1 MKRTYRA
8 KTKRM
13 RTAVKTVALMSLGI
27 PLATMP
33 AVAQDDEGELTP
45 VVITGSN
52 IPTVELE
59 GPSPIVRIDR
69 EEINRSGAETVG
81 ELLRRLPQNNAG
93 SYDEKFQ
100 NSFAPGTSGV
110 SLRGLGMSYTL
121 VLVDGRRL
129 GNHSMAQNMTTAFA
143 SLNDI
148 PMAVVERVE
157 VLTDGASAIYGS
169 DAIAGVINIITRDNF
184 EGLEINASYSN
195 ATDHDMGT
203 QRYSITGGTTSENGN
218 AWVTIDYMQRNSVQM
233 TDRDFSASADQRGAG
248 GYDFRSSS
256 GNPGSIK
263 LLGGTEENPS
273 PFDSGF
279 YTIPIDSLGNP
290 TAEEIVGTLSIVDN
304 IGDDGIPDGTQSRV
318 WSGGGINRFDYNPWM
333 TLTPAIERLGA
344 SSRINYTL
352 TDYATAFLHT
362 TYRNLKVHQEMA
374 PTPAFGD
381 LNTDTW
387 GILPAS
393 NAFNPFGE
401 DTTFRHRL
409 IEVGPRLFDIEDDV
423 FRVIPGV
430 KFDIGDSWQ
439 GEAAFLYNKKE
450 TIDFGQNFVSSDAFK
465 EALASSDPATAY
477 NIFGAGLGINSPSVL
492 DALRVNTLRRAE
504 SELRMFDVKAAGDLA
519 ELPGGTLALAVGAET
534 AQEETS
540 DIGDSLSMSNKI
552 VASGGTS
559 NSGSRSR
566 DAAYA
571 EFMIP
576 IIGEDNRISGIHSLG
591 VQAAWRV
598 EQYSDFGSDDN
609 PKVGLKYSPN
619 ENVLLRATY
628 QTAFRA
634 PSLQQLY
641 MGESIAHPHLI
652 DPARGDTGMQYK
664 TKSGG
669 NEDLQPESA
678 DSISAG
684 AVVDI
689 PMPENMSLSVSVNWS
704 QIELEDQ
711 ITSVGAQYM
720 LNNEEIFSDNI
731 IRNEQ
736 TDADRAANNP
746 GPDGQFATEDHPEW
760 GDDDIPNGG
769 IPGSL
774 KYINNSYLNLAKVQ
788 VEALD
793 LQIDYGIDTSVG
805 YFGVDLAAAYLYK
818 YDYKARPTD
827 AGFQDEAGSYS
838 RPEWRGRVG
847 MWWNYD
853 KYTAG
858 ATVNYV
864 DSFDQLYGVI
874 AEVASHTTLDLQA
887 SYDLT
892 DNSRVTVGALNVTGE
907 DPPWSDS
914 ETEGYAFAAAG
925 HSPVGAIL
933 YGNVTVRF

>member
-1 MKRTYRA
+1 MKRAYRA

-81 ELLRRLPQNNAG
+81 ELLRRLPQNNSG

-129 GNHSMAQNMTTAFA
+129 GNYSMAQNMTTAF
-143 SLNDI
+143 SDLNGI
-148 PMAVVERVE
+148 PMSVVERVE
-157 VLTDGASAIYGS
+157 VLLDGASAIYGS
-169 DAIAGVINIITRDNF
+169 DAVAGVINIITRDNF

-195 ATDHDMGT
+195 ATEHDMGT
-203 QRYSITGGTTSENGN
+203 QRYSITGGTVSENGN

-263 LLGGTEENPS
+263 ILPGSENGYE
-273 PFDSGF
+273 SGF
-279 YTIPIDSLGNP
+279 YQVPAGSTGTP
-290 TAEEIVGTLSIVDN
+290 TAEEIISA
-304 IGDDGIPDGTQSRV
+304 P
-318 WSGGGINRFDYNPWM
+318 GINRFDYNPWM
-333 TLTPAIERLGA
+333 TLTPEYERYGA

-352 TDYATAFLHT
+352 TDYATAFVHT
-362 TYRNLKVHQEMA
+362 TYRNIKTHQVMA

-409 IEVGPRLFDIEDDV
+409 IEVGPRLFDIESDV

-439 GEAAFLYNKKE
+439 GEAAFLYNKIE
-450 TIDFGQNFVSSDAFK
+450 SIDFGRNFVSSDALK

-552 VASGGTS
+552 VALGGTS

-598 EQYSDFGSDDN
+598 EQYSDFGSADN
-609 PKVGLKYSPN
+609 PKVGVKYSPI

-641 MGESIAHPHLI
+641 MGESISHPFLR
-652 DPARGDTGMQYK
+652 DPARGDDGMQYK
-664 TKSGG
+664 TKAGG
-669 NEDLQPESA
+669 NMDLEPESA
-678 DSISAG
+678 DSISVG
-684 AVVDI
+684 TVVDI

-720 LNNEEIFSDNI
+720 LSNEELFGNNI

-736 TDADRAANNP
+736 TDADKTADNP
-746 GPDGQFATEDHPEW
+746 GPDGHFATEENPDF
-760 GDDDIPNGG
+760 GIDDIPNGG
-769 IPGSL
+769 VPGSI
-774 KYINNSYLNLAKVQ
+774 KYINNSYLNLAEVQ
-788 VEALD
+788 IESLD
-793 LQIDYGIDTSVG
+793 LQVDYGIDTSVG

-818 YDYKARPTD
+818 YDLMSRPGD
-827 AGFQDEAGSYS
+827 LFQDESGSYTM
-838 RPEWRGRVG
+838 PEWRGRVG

-864 DSFDQLYGVI
+864 DSFDQLYGAI

-914 ETEGYAFAAAG
+914 ETEGYAFSAAG
-925 HSPVGAIL
+925 HSPVGAVL
-933 YGNVTVRF
+933 YGNVSIRF

>member
-1 MKRTYRA
+1 MKRAYRA

-13 RTAVKTVALMSLGI
+13 RTAVKTAALMSLGI

-33 AVAQDDEGELTP
+33 ALAQDDEGELTP

-81 ELLRRLPQNNAG
+81 ELLRRLPQNNSG

-110 SLRGLGMSYTL
+110 SLRGLGMNYTL

-129 GNHSMAQNMTTAFA
+129 GNHSMAQNTTTAF
-143 SLNDI
+143 SNLNDV

-157 VLTDGASAIYGS
+157 ILIDGASAIYGS
-169 DAIAGVINIITRDNF
+169 DAIAGVVNIITRDNF
-184 EGLEINASYSN
+184 EGLEINAGYSN
-195 ATDHDMGT
+195 ATEHDMGT

-218 AWVTIDYMQRNSVQM
+218 AWVTVDYMQRNSVQM
-233 TDRDFSASADQRGAG
+233 TDRDFSASADQGPAG
-248 GYDFRSSS
+248 GYDFSSSS

-263 LLGGTEENPS
+263 ILPGSENG
-273 PFDSGF
+273 FASGF
-279 YTIPIDSLGNP
+279 YMVPSDSTGTT
-290 TAEEIVGTLSIVDN
+290 TAEEI
-304 IGDDGIPDGTQSRV
+304 IGAP
-318 WSGGGINRFDYNPWM
+318 GINRFDYNPWM
-333 TLTPAIERLGA
+333 TLTPAMEQSGA
-344 SSRINYTL
+344 SSHINYTL
-352 TDYATAFLHT
+352 TDYATAFVHT

-409 IEVGPRLFDIEDDV
+409 TEVGPRLSDIESDV
-423 FRVIPGV
+423 FRLVSGV

-439 GEAAFLYNKKE
+439 GEAAFLYNKSE
-450 TIDFGQNFVSSDAFK
+450 TIAFGQNFVSSDAFK

-492 DALRVNTLRRAE
+492 DALRVNTMRRAE
-504 SELRMFDVKAAGDLA
+504 AELRMFDVKAAGDLY

-571 EFMIP
+571 EFNIP

-598 EQYSDFGSDDN
+598 EQYSDFGSADN
-609 PKVGLKYSPN
+609 PKVGIKYSP
-619 ENVLLRATY
+619 EEHVVLRATY

-641 MGESIAHPHLI
+641 MGETISHPFLI
-652 DPARGDTGMQYK
+652 DPARGDDGMQYK

-669 NEDLQPESA
+669 NTDLQPESA

-684 AVVDI
+684 AIFDI

-711 ITSVGAQYM
+711 VTSVGAQYM
-720 LNNEEIFSDNI
+720 LNNEDLFSDKI

-736 TDADRAANNP
+736 TDADATADNP
-746 GPDGQFATEDHPEW
+746 GPDGKFGTEDNPEF
-760 GDDDIPNGG
+760 GADDIPNGG

-788 VEALD
+788 IEALD

-818 YDYKARPTD
+818 YDFKARPTD
-827 AGFQDEAGSYS
+827 DGFQDEAGSYTM
-838 RPEWRGRVG
+838 PEWRGRVG
-847 MWWNYD
+847 LWWNYD

-892 DNSRVTVGALNVTGE
+892 DNSRITVGALNVTGE

-914 ETEGYAFAAAG
+914 EPEGYAYAAAG

-933 YGNVTVRF
+933 YGNVKVRF

>member
-1 MKRTYRA
+1 MKRAYRA
-8 KTKRM
+8 KTKKM
-13 RTAVKTVALMSLGI
+13 RAAAKTAALVSLGI
-27 PLATMP
+27 PLAAVP
-33 AVAQDDEGELTP
+33 ALAQDDEGELTP

-81 ELLRRLPQNNAG
+81 ELLRRLPQNNQG

-110 SLRGLGMSYTL
+110 SLRGMGMSYTL
-121 VLVDGRRL
+121 ILVDGRRL
-129 GNHSMAQNMTTAFA
+129 GNHSMAQNMTTSFS

-157 VLTDGASAIYGS
+157 VLLDGASAIYGS
-169 DAIAGVINIITRDNF
+169 DAIAGVVNIITRDNF

-195 ATDHDMGT
+195 TTDDDMGT
-203 QRYSITGGTTSENGN
+203 QRYSITGGTTGENGN
-218 AWVTIDYMQRNSVQM
+218 AWVTVDYMQRNSVQM
-233 TDRDFSASADQRGAG
+233 DDRDFSASANQTGAG

-263 LLGGTEENPS
+263 ILPGSENGYE
-273 PFDSGF
+273 SGF
-279 YTIPIDSLGNP
+279 YQVPIGSTGTP
-290 TAEEIVGTLSIVDN
+290 TAEEI
-304 IGDDGIPDGTQSRV
+304 IGAP
-318 WSGGGINRFDYNPWM
+318 GINRFDYNPWM
-333 TLTPAIERLGA
+333 TLTPEYERYGA
-344 SSRINYTL
+344 SSRVNYTL
-352 TDYATAFLHT
+352 TDYATAFVHT

-401 DTTFRHRL
+401 DATFRHRL
-409 IEVGPRLFDIEDDV
+409 TEVGPRLFDIEDKV

-450 TIDFGQNFVSSDAFK
+450 TVDFGQNFVSADAFK

-477 NIFGAGLGINSPSVL
+477 NIFGAGAGINSPSVL
-492 DALRVNTLRRAE
+492 DALRVNTMRRAQ
-504 SELRMFDVKAAGDLA
+504 SELRMFDVKAAGDVY

-540 DIGDSLSMSNKI
+540 DIGDSLSMANKI

-566 DAAYA
+566 DAGYA
-571 EFMIP
+571 EFNIP

-591 VQAAWRV
+591 LQAAWRV
-598 EQYSDFGSDDN
+598 ENYSDFGTDDN
-609 PKVGLKYSPN
+609 PKVGVKYSPA
-619 ENVLLRATY
+619 ERVLLRATY

-641 MGESIAHPHLI
+641 MGESISHPFLL
-652 DPARGDTGMQYK
+652 DPARGDDGMQYK
-664 TKSGG
+664 TKAGG
-669 NEDLQPESA
+669 NQDLSPETA

-684 AVVDI
+684 AVFDI
-689 PMPENMSLSVSVNWS
+689 PMPENMSLSMSVNWS

-720 LNNEEIFSDNI
+720 LNNEWLFGNNI

-736 TDADRAANNP
+736 TDADKVADNP
-746 GPDGQFATEDHPEW
+746 GPDGRFGTEDNPEW
-760 GDDDIPNGG
+760 GEDDIPNGG
-769 IPGSL
+769 VPGSI
-774 KYINNSYLNLAKVQ
+774 KYINNSYLNLAEVEI
-788 VEALD
+788 EALD

-805 YFGVDLAAAYLYK
+805 YFSANLAAAYLYG
-818 YDYKARPTD
+818 YDFKARPTD
-827 AGFQDEAGSYS
+827 EGFQDEAGSYNM
-838 RPEWRGRVG
+838 PEWRGRVSL
-847 MWWNYD
+847 WWNYD
-853 KYTAG
+853 KYSAG

-864 DSFDQLYGVI
+864 DSFDQLYGAI
-874 AEVASHTTLDLQA
+874 AEVASLTTLDLQA

-892 DNSRVTVGALNVTGE
+892 DNSRITVGALNVTDE
-907 DPPWSDS
+907 DPSWSDS
-914 ETEGYAFAAAG
+914 EAEGYAFAAAG
-925 HSPVGAIL
+925 HSPLGTVL
-933 YGNVTVRF
+933 YGNVSVRF

>member
-1 MKRTYRA
+1 
-8 KTKRM
+8 
-13 RTAVKTVALMSLGI
+13 MSLGI

-81 ELLRRLPQNNAG
+81 ELLRRLPQNNSG

-110 SLRGLGMSYTL
+110 SLRGLGMGYTL

-129 GNHSMAQNMTTAFA
+129 GNHSMAQNITTAF
-143 SLNDI
+143 SDLNGV

-157 VLTDGASAIYGS
+157 VLLDGASAIYGS
-169 DAIAGVINIITRDNF
+169 DAVAGVINIITRDNF
-184 EGLEINASYSN
+184 DGLEINAGYSN
-195 ATDHDMGT
+195 TADSDMGT
-203 QRYSITGGTTSENGN
+203 QRYSITGGTVSENGN
-218 AWVTIDYMQRNSVQM
+218 AWVTVDYMQRNSLQHD
-233 TDRDFSASADQRGAG
+233 DRDFAASANQGPAG

-263 LLGGTEENPS
+263 ILPGSENGYE
-273 PFDSGF
+273 SGF
-279 YTIPIDSLGNP
+279 YQVPAGSTGTP
-290 TAEEIVGTLSIVDN
+290 TAEEI
-304 IGDDGIPDGTQSRV
+304 IGAP
-318 WSGGGINRFDYNPWM
+318 GINRFDYNPWM
-333 TLTPAIERLGA
+333 TLTPEYERYGA
-344 SSRINYTL
+344 SGRVNYNV
-352 TDYATAFLHT
+352 TDYATAFLQT
-362 TYRNLKVHQEMA
+362 TYRNIKVHQEMA

-409 IEVGPRLFDIEDDV
+409 IEVGPRLFDIESDI
-423 FRVIPGV
+423 FRVLPGV

-439 GEAAFLYNKKE
+439 AETAFLYNKVE
-450 TIDFGQNFVSSDAFK
+450 SINFGQNSVSADALK

-504 SELRMFDVKAAGDLA
+504 SELRMFDIKAAGNVF
-519 ELPGGTLALAVGAET
+519 ELPGGTVALAVGAET
-534 AQEETS
+534 AKEDTS

-559 NSGSRSR
+559 NAGSRSR
-566 DAAYA
+566 DAGYA

-576 IIGEDNRISGIHSLG
+576 IIGEDNRVSGIHSLG
-591 VQAAWRV
+591 LQAAWRV
-598 EQYSDFGSDDN
+598 EQYSDFGSADN
-609 PKVGLKYSPN
+609 PKVGLKYQPH
-619 ENVLLRATY
+619 ERVLLRATY

-634 PSLQQLY
+634 PGLQQLY
-641 MGESIAHPHLI
+641 MGQTIAHPFLL
-652 DPARGDTGMQYK
+652 DPARGDEGMQYK
-664 TKSGG
+664 TISGG
-669 NEDLQPESA
+669 NADLEPETS
-678 DSISAG
+678 DSVSIG
-684 AVVDI
+684 TVIDI

-704 QIELEDQ
+704 QVELENQ
-711 ITSVGAQYM
+711 ITSLGAQYM
-720 LNNEEIFSDNI
+720 LSNEELFGNNI

-736 TDADRAANNP
+736 TDADRAADNP
-746 GPDGQFATEDHPEW
+746 GPDGKFATETNPEF
-760 GDDDIPNGG
+760 GEDDIPNGG
-769 IPGSL
+769 VPGSL
-774 KYINNSYLNLAKVQ
+774 KHINNAYLNLARVN
-788 VEALD
+788 VEAID
-793 LQIDYGIDTSVG
+793 ISIDYGIDTSVG
-805 YFGVDLAAAYLYK
+805 YFGVDLRAAHMDSYETQ
-818 YDYKARPTD
+818 ARPTD
-827 AGFQDEAGSYS
+827 SFEEQVGSYTI
-838 RPEWRGRVG
+838 PELRGNLSV
-847 MWWNYD
+847 WWNYD
-853 KYTAG
+853 KYSAG

-874 AEVASHTTLDLQA
+874 PEVDSHTTLDLQA

-892 DNSRVTVGALNVTGE
+892 DNSRITVGALNVTDE

-914 ETEGYAFAAAG
+914 EAEGYSYGTAG
-925 HSPVGAIL
+925 HSPWGTVL
-933 YGNVTVRF
+933 YARATVRF